1 MSSSLHP
8 WKASLHCSLLESSAH
23 VKRFYRLYAYALEG
37 HGCGEL
43 PALSWGCGLVWG
55 GWKGVGIC
63 MSSTTVV
70 TNYHQLSGLKQHKHV
85 ITQFCEPK
93 SDTGLTELK
102 SRCWQ
107 NCAPSRRLWAK
118 RCFLTFSHLGPTPV
132 SLSSG
137 APYSFFKAR
146 NIASA

>member
-1 MSSSLHP
+1 MSSPLHP

-37 HGCGEL
+37 RGYGEL
-43 PALSWGCGLVWG
+43 PALSWGCGPVLG

-63 MSSTTVV
+63 MSSTIVV
-70 TNYHQLSGLKQHKHV
+70 TDYHQLSGLKQHKHV

-107 NCAPSRRLWAK
+107 NCAPSRRLSVK
-118 RCFLTFSHLGPTPV
+118 RYFLAFSHLGTTPI

-137 APYSFFKAR
+137 DPYSFFKAR
-146 NIASA
+146 NIASS